1 VLKNFLFCLTLLFCA
16 SRIYAQ
22 GEFRF
27 RNYTINDGLSQS
39 LVTTIIQDDNYG
51 IWVGTQD
58 GLNRFD
64 GKSFEVFTPDD
75 NKNILSQSFKCS
87 AKSKDGRIWFGTV
100 NGLTLYDPVLE
111 KFRSFSLNRKQSLQ
125 IESIFVDSKDNLWIA
140 TMGNGLLYF
149 DTKTLLFTSIS
160 NNLFTSKI
168 KLVYGLNDD
177 ELIIDTDDSQLFI
190 YSIKKKKSIKLFVP
204 QKSDKPPTVQRIIK
218 YSNEVLLFATSQG
231 LYSFHLNKR
240 KVEPSFQLLDD
251 RFGLLNITDV
261 CRSGDKTF
269 IATSNNGLFAVNK
282 DWSVNQFTEDL
293 FRKDALLFNGL
304 NTLFKDKSG
313 SIWIGTERGLS
324 SFDPTN
330 RGFLGIGPSDNPEK
344 GLPVANVWSFGESP
358 DKTYMFIG
366 TDDGIT
372 RLHVASQKLEHF
384 SRSSLNPIEKD
395 KSVVLS
401 LYAISNDKI
410 LAGCLDGLYLLEIS
424 SSKSYSFKPLNFL
437 NPIDANKHDKTYAI
451 IPYLENQYFLATRS
465 GVVLVDLSKKTAVK
479 FEHDQKNTNES
490 ISLGV
495 CRYGFKDNTGQ
506 YWFATSSGGLN
517 RLINTKNG
525 LKIIPYKFN
534 TKIKSKAVDYI
545 NSICQSDA
553 TTFWCGTSGSGLVKL
568 NIENGNVQVFNR
580 AVGLPN
586 NVIYGVLQDEEGF
599 LWLSS
604 NKGLTKFD
612 PKSQKAINYRE
623 IDGLMSN
630 EFNQGAYY
638 KSSSKIFY
646 FGGIYGF
653 NYFNPRDLLHSS
665 KETKVIFTKIKVDG
679 SWVKPGDKNKLLN
692 SSLANTQR
700 ISLSYRQR
708 SFTIRF
714 QPSELS
720 NTNLVNYKYILEGS
734 DEGEILIQSNNEI
747 NFNALSSGDY
757 VLKVYARTGLG
768 PWSTSP
774 ATLEISIQAPFWS
787 TWWFWSLLAIGLS
800 LISYVYVRRRIEQG
814 RREQVKLEIKIAERT
829 REIRDQKKQIEIQ
842 NEQIQSEK
850 NKVDEQQKLL
860 QLEKDKSE
868 SILLNILPESS
879 VKELKSKGKVSA
891 KAFSTVSVMFT
902 DVVGFTKISETMAPS
917 RLVNKL
923 DVMFRKFDEIIVA
936 NELEKIKTIGDAYMC
951 AGGVPEKNSTNP
963 IDTCLAALQIQDYM
977 AKLKYDAIAN
987 HEDYWEIRLGINT
1000 GSVTAGVI
1008 GTQRLAYDIWG
1019 STVNE
1024 AQRMEML
1031 GEPGKVM
1038 VSGSTFSYIE
1048 PYFECEFKGKVQT
1061 KGKGLMDMYVVNR
1074 IKPELSKNNE
1084 GLYPNDRFLQI
1095 VNLHHFSTIKY
1106 YKTEH
1111 HVLKMLENGL
1121 DKNLYYHSINH
1132 TKDVVKSVERL
1143 ALLEGVT
1150 DEGLFLLKTAA
1161 IFHDAGFLE
1170 SYSHNEP
1177 IGARMAEEILPQYGY
1192 TQDHIQTIKELIFV
1206 TQIPHKPTNKLQE
1219 IICDADLD
1227 YLGRNDFEEIAD
1239 KLSRE
1244 LRERGIITSDRKWDE
1259 IQISFLNQHKYFTK
1273 TAKET
1278 RQKIKEKN
1286 MLFVQDRIEKN
1297 DYLD

>member
-1 VLKNFLFCLTLLFCA
+1 
-16 SRIYAQ
+16 
-22 GEFRF
+22 
-27 RNYTINDGLSQS
+27 
-39 LVTTIIQDDNYG
+39 
-51 IWVGTQD
+51 
-58 GLNRFD
+58 
-64 GKSFEVFTPDD
+64 
-75 NKNILSQSFKCS
+75 
-87 AKSKDGRIWFGTV
+87 
-100 NGLTLYDPVLE
+100 
-111 KFRSFSLNRKQSLQ
+111 
-125 IESIFVDSKDNLWIA
+125 
-140 TMGNGLLYF
+140 
-149 DTKTLLFTSIS
+149 
-160 NNLFTSKI
+160 
-168 KLVYGLNDD
+168 
-177 ELIIDTDDSQLFI
+177 
-190 YSIKKKKSIKLFVP
+190 
-204 QKSDKPPTVQRIIK
+204 
-218 YSNEVLLFATSQG
+218 
-231 LYSFHLNKR
+231 
-240 KVEPSFQLLDD
+240 
-251 RFGLLNITDV
+251 
-261 CRSGDKTF
+261 
-269 IATSNNGLFAVNK
+269 
-282 DWSVNQFTEDL
+282 
-293 FRKDALLFNGL
+293 
-304 NTLFKDKSG
+304 
-313 SIWIGTERGLS
+313 
-324 SFDPTN
+324 
-330 RGFLGIGPSDNPEK
+330 
-344 GLPVANVWSFGESP
+344 
-358 DKTYMFIG
+358 
-366 TDDGIT
+366 
-372 RLHVASQKLEHF
+372 
-384 SRSSLNPIEKD
+384 
-395 KSVVLS
+395 
-401 LYAISNDKI
+401 
-410 LAGCLDGLYLLEIS
+410 
-424 SSKSYSFKPLNFL
+424 
-437 NPIDANKHDKTYAI
+437 
-451 IPYLENQYFLATRS
+451 
-465 GVVLVDLSKKTAVK
+465 
-479 FEHDQKNTNES
+479 
-490 ISLGV
+490 
-495 CRYGFKDNTGQ
+495 
-506 YWFATSSGGLN
+506 
-517 RLINTKNG
+517 
-525 LKIIPYKFN
+525 
-534 TKIKSKAVDYI
+534 
-545 NSICQSDA
+545 
-553 TTFWCGTSGSGLVKL
+553 
-568 NIENGNVQVFNR
+568 
-580 AVGLPN
+580 
-586 NVIYGVLQDEEGF
+586 VLQDEEGF

-612 PKSQKAINYRE
+612 PASNKATNYRE

-638 KSSSKIFY
+638 KSASKTLY

-653 NYFNPRDLLHSS
+653 NYFNPKDLIYSS
-665 KETKVIFTKIKVDG
+665 KEIKVIFTKIKVDG
-679 SWVKPGDKNKLLN
+679 TWVKPGDKNKLLN
-692 SSLANTQR
+692 STLSNTQR

-720 NTNLVNYKYILEGS
+720 NTNLVNYKYVLEGS
-734 DEGEILIQSNNEI
+734 EEGEILIQSNNEI

-757 VLKVYARTGLG
+757 VLKVYARNGLG

-774 ATLEISIQAPFWS
+774 ALLEISIQAPFWK

-800 LISYVYVRRRIEQG
+800 FISYVFVRQRIEQG
-814 RREQVKLEIKIAERT
+814 RREQVRLEIKIAERT
-829 REIRDQKKQIEIQ
+829 REIREQKKQIEIQ
-842 NEQIQSEK
+842 NEQIQEEK
-850 NKVDEQQKLL
+850 NKVEEQQKLL
-860 QLEKDKSE
+860 QLEKDKSD

-891 KAFSTVSVMFT
+891 KAYSTVTVMFT
-902 DVVGFTKISETMAPS
+902 DVVGFTKISENMAPS

-923 DVMFRKFDEIIVA
+923 DVMFRKFDEIIVS

-977 AKLKYDAIAN
+977 SKLKYDAIAN

-1008 GTQRLAYDIWG
+1008 GSQRLAYDIWG

-1061 KGKGLMDMYVVNR
+1061 KGKGLIDMYIVNR

-1084 GLYPNDRFLQI
+1084 GLYPNERFLQI

-1111 HVLKMLENGL
+1111 HVLKMLESGL

-1239 KLSRE
+1239 KLRRE
-1244 LRERGIITSDRKWDE
+1244 LRERGIISSDRKWDE

-1273 TAKET
+1273 TAKEI
-1278 RQKIKEKN
+1278 RQKTKEKN
-1286 MLFVQDRIEKN
+1286 MLLVQERIEKN
-1297 DYLD
+1297 EYED